1 MQSLWLR
8 CYFNRACAKFLLLAV
23 CIFAPFCSSTKRIIT
38 LCSSEEMVEQAPINF
53 RFGCVRLLQDKPL
66 GTGAYGQVCKAMLGE
81 LPCAAKLL
89 HPLLIDPNK
98 PRNRE
103 MFEREC
109 RFLSEIR
116 HPNIVQYLG
125 VAQDSQTGLPILL
138 MELMDDSLTH
148 FLQLSETRLPY
159 HVQVNINCDISQ
171 ALTFLHSN
179 QVFHRDLSSNNVLL
193 IGAGVRAKVTD
204 FGMSK
209 LTAMNPRMTRL
220 TKCPGTAAYM
230 SPEALL
236 DPPVYTEKLDC
247 FQAGVLMVQIIT
259 RKFPDPSDAQ
269 QRVRDERSVTG
280 WAIFPVP
287 EANRRRNHLSLIPN
301 THPILPIAMDCLKD
315 KDTNRPSAQEI
326 CCGLMALKETPKYR
340 QSLERKEGE
349 RDGEIKERDQLIQQL
364 RQEKERD
371 VREKEREAQRIEEE
385 KQRLTRRL
393 GLMSDQMQQTLD
405 RRRQVENELRDEIH
419 ELQESNTRLLQE
431 KDQIL
436 QEQRQER
443 DRILQEKEQEKGEL
457 LQQHELVLRE
467 KDQLIRH
474 LQSQQLACHVSGP
487 GLQSATANHPTHVII
502 ELTDSSN
509 RPCSVP
515 QKVTAELKLITKAT
529 PTSGGRWPWSKKEQN
544 TKPPAV
550 HAAVATTSPSQYEVL
565 YTAISRGQHK
575 LHVRLNDIEINGSPF
590 TMTVY
595 PDPTQLAHPVRV
607 VTGLNRPYGIA
618 VNSRGEMIVSEY
630 ESHQIAIFDI
640 RGQRIRTF
648 GSCGDSPGQMI
659 YPRGIAVDDMDNI
672 YVTSDHKLQKFTS
685 SGELCV
691 GQRGSKE
698 GEFDVSCGL
707 ALHNNQIYVCDC
719 NNHCIQV
726 FDLNLNFIRSI
737 GSRGKGRGEFDQ
749 PYDVKF
755 DASGNMYVV
764 ELSLHN
770 KRVQVLDRSGHFIRV
785 FGEEGNGKL
794 LGPSGLHI
802 VDKYVYVSDVSGYC
816 IVVYETSGQFVTSF
830 GRRGQMKGEFSGP
843 YCITSSADGFIHV
856 CDWGN
861 DRIQIF

>member
-1 MQSLWLR
+1 M
-8 CYFNRACAKFLLLAV
+8 A
-23 CIFAPFCSSTKRIIT
+23 
-38 LCSSEEMVEQAPINF
+38 EQAPINF
-53 RFGCVRLLQDKPL
+53 RFGYVRLLQDEPL

-89 HPLLIDPNK
+89 HPVLIDPNK

-125 VAQDSQTGLPILL
+125 VAQDPQTGLPILL

-148 FLQLSETRLPY
+148 FLELSKTCLPY

-179 QVFHRDLSSNNVLL
+179 QVLHRDLSSNNVLL

-209 LTAMNPRMTRL
+209 LTAVNPHMTIL

-230 SPEALL
+230 SPEAQL

-259 RKFPDPSDAQ
+259 RKFPNPSDAQ
-269 QRVRDERSVTG
+269 QRVRYRHSATG
-280 WAIFPVP
+280 WAILPVP
-287 EANRRRNHLSLIPN
+287 EANRRHNHLSLIPN

-315 KDTNRPSAQEI
+315 KDTKRPSAQET
-326 CCGLMALKETPKYR
+326 CRRLLALKETPEYKK
-340 QSLERKEGE
+340 SLETREK
-349 RDGEIKERDQLIQQL
+349 DGEIQERDQLILQL
-364 RQEKERD
+364 RVEKERG
-371 VREKEREAQRIEEE
+371 QRMEEE

-405 RRRQVENELRDEIH
+405 RRRHVENELRDEIH
-419 ELQESNTRLLQE
+419 ELRKCNTHLLQE

-436 QEQRQER
+436 R
-443 DRILQEKEQEKGEL
+443 EKEQEKGEL
-457 LQQHELVLRE
+457 LRQHELVLRE
-467 KDQLIRH
+467 NDQLIRH
-474 LQSQQLACHVSGP
+474 LQSQQLASYTCHVSGP
-487 GLQSATANHPTHVII
+487 GLQSATANHPTHVIV

-515 QKVTAELKLITKAT
+515 QKVTAQLELISKAT
-529 PTSGGRWPWSKKEQN
+529 PISSSR
-544 TKPPAV
+544 KPPAV
-550 HAAVATTSPSQYEVL
+550 RAAVTTTSPSQYEVS

-575 LHVRLNDIEINGSPF
+575 LHVQLNDIEINGSPF

-607 VTGLNRPYGIA
+607 VTGLKSPYGIA
-618 VNSRGEMIVSEY
+618 VNSRGEMIVCECGSD
-630 ESHQIAIFDI
+630 QIAIFDI

-648 GSCGDSPGQMI
+648 GSRGNSPEQMK
-659 YPRGIAVDDMDNI
+659 YPRGIAIDDMDNI
-672 YVTSDHKLQKFTS
+672 YASSNHKLQKFTS
-685 SGELCV
+685 SGELIKCV
-691 GQRGSKE
+691 GQYGSKE
-698 GEFDVSCGL
+698 GEFIAPCGL

-719 NNHCIQV
+719 INHRIQV
-726 FDLNLNFIRSI
+726 FNLDLTFIQSI
-737 GSRGKGRGEFDQ
+737 GSRGKERGEFDR
-749 PYDVKF
+749 PHDVKF
-755 DASGNMYVV
+755 DTDGCMYIAVNGNK
-764 ELSLHN
+764 S
-770 KRVQVLDRSGHFIRV
+770 VQVLDRSGHFLRE
-785 FGEEGNGKL
+785 FGEEGKGKL
-794 LGPSGLHI
+794 RGPTALHI
-802 VDKYVYVSDVSGYC
+802 LDKYVYVSDHIGDC

-830 GRRGQMKGEFSGP
+830 GRCGQKEGELKSP
-843 YCITSSADGFIHV
+843 RCITSCVDGFIHV
-856 CDWGN
+856 CEYSN
-861 DRIQIF
+861 KRVQIF

>member
-1 MQSLWLR
+1 M
-8 CYFNRACAKFLLLAV
+8 A
-23 CIFAPFCSSTKRIIT
+23 
-38 LCSSEEMVEQAPINF
+38 EQAPINF
-53 RFGCVRLLQDKPL
+53 RFGYVRLLQDEPL

-89 HPLLIDPNK
+89 HPVLIDPNK
-98 PRNRE
+98 SRNRE

-125 VAQDSQTGLPILL
+125 VAEDPQTGPPILL

-148 FLQLSETRLPY
+148 FLELSETRLPY

-179 QVFHRDLSSNNVLL
+179 QVLHRDLSSNNVLL

-209 LTAMNPRMTRL
+209 LTSVNPRMTSL

-236 DPPVYTEKLDC
+236 DPPVYTGKLDC

-259 RKFPDPSDAQ
+259 RKFPDPIDAQ
-269 QRVRDERSVTG
+269 QRVRDDRSATG
-280 WAIFPVP
+280 WAILPVP
-287 EANRRRNHLSLIPN
+287 EANRRHNHLSLIPN

-326 CCGLMALKETPKYR
+326 CCHLLALKETPEYR
-340 QSLERKEGE
+340 QSLEKG
-349 RDGEIKERDQLIQQL
+349 DGKIQEKDQLIQQL
-364 RQEKERD
+364 RQENDEKEREI
-371 VREKEREAQRIEEE
+371 REKEREAEEE
-385 KQRLTRRL
+385 KQRLSQRL
-393 GLMSDQMQQTLD
+393 GLISDQMQQTLD

-419 ELQESNTRLLQE
+419 ELRESNTLLLQE

-436 QEQRQER
+436 QE
-443 DRILQEKEQEKGEL
+443 KSEL
-457 LQQHELVLRE
+457 LRQHELILHE
-467 KDQLIRH
+467 KDQLIHH
-474 LQSQQLACHVSGP
+474 LQSQQLASHTCHVSGP
-487 GLQSATANHPTHVII
+487 GLQSATANHPTHVIV

-515 QKVTAELKLITKAT
+515 QKVTAELRLH
-529 PTSGGRWPWSKKEQN
+529 TSGGWWQKEQN

-550 HAAVATTSPSQYEVL
+550 HTAVATTSPSRYEVS

-607 VTGLNRPYGIA
+607 VTGLNYPYGIA
-618 VNSRGEMIVSEY
+618 FNSRGEMIVSEWGDH
-630 ESHQIAIFDI
+630 EITIFDM
-640 RGQRIRTF
+640 RGQRIRKF
-648 GSCGDSPGQMI
+648 GSHGDSPEQI
-659 YPRGIAVDDMDNI
+659 IFPRGIAIDDMGNI
-672 YVTSDHKLQKFTS
+672 YVTSEHKLQKFTS
-685 SGELCV
+685 SGELIKCV
-691 GQRGSKE
+691 GQEGSKE
-698 GEFDVSCGL
+698 GEFDEPRGL
-707 ALHNNQIYVCDC
+707 ALHNNQICICDR
-719 NNHCIQV
+719 NNDRIQV
-726 FDLNLNFIRSI
+726 FDMDLNFARTI
-737 GSRGKGRGEFDQ
+737 GSHGKGRGEFNI
-749 PYDVKF
+749 PLDVKF
-755 DASGNMYVV
+755 DKDGWMYIV
-764 ELSLHN
+764 EYGN

-785 FGEEGNGKL
+785 FGGERKGKL
-794 LGPSGLHI
+794 CGPSALHI
-802 VDKYVYVSDVSGYC
+802 VDKYVYVSDFNGHC

-830 GRRGQMKGEFSGP
+830 GGRGHKEGEFKCP
-843 YCITSSADGFIHV
+843 RCITSCADGFIHV
-856 CDWGN
+856 CDSWN
-861 DRIQIF
+861 NRVQIF